1 LYSKKGLD
9 HAILM
14 VGLRAFCNSYMTKKE
29 MRAYSVAR
37 AISSQVVA
45 FPHRFRR
52 QIVMDINDV
61 N

>member
-29 MRAYSVAR
+29 MGAYSGADI
-37 AISSQVVA
+37 ISS
-45 FPHRFRR
+45 
-52 QIVMDINDV
+52 
-61 N
+61 